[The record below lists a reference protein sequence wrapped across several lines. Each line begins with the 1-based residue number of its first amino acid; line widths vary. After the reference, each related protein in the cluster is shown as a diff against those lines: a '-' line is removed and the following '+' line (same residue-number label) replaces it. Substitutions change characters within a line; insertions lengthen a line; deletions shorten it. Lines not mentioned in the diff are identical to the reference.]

1 MATPVIYIAELQDED
16 SLFSLGEICERC
28 GVPADIVVEMVEYGL
43 NPGEYFVYIPT
54 PPATAPRSSDIT
66 DPADND
72 RWQFD
77 TDALL
82 RMSRAQRLRRDL
94 ELDPAGLAL
103 ALELLDEIDTLQRQ
117 VRTLQQQLRHDR

>member
-1 MATPVIYIAELQDED
+1 MATPVIYFAELQDD
-16 SLFSLGEICERC
+16 GSLFSLGEICERC
-28 GVPADIVVEMVEYGL
+28 GVPADIVVEMVEYGIVRPVT
-43 NPGEYFVYIPT
+43 N
-54 PPATAPRSSDIT
+54 
-66 DPADND
+66 PADND

-117 VRTLQQQLRHDR
+117 VRTLQQQLRHAR

>member
-1 MATPVIYIAELQDED
+1 MTTPVIYIADLQGDAA
-16 SLFSLGEICERC
+16 LFSLGEICERC
-28 GVPADIVVEMVEYGL
+28 GVQADIVIEMVEYGIVRPVT
-43 NPGEYFVYIPT
+43 N
-54 PPATAPRSSDIT
+54 
-66 DPADND
+66 PADND

>member
-28 GVPADIVVEMVEYGL
+28 GVPADIVVEMVEYGIVR
-43 NPGEYFVYIPT
+43 PV
-54 PPATAPRSSDIT
+54 T
-66 DPADND
+66 DQRDND

>member
-28 GVPADIVVEMVEYGL
+28 GVPADIVVEMVEGAGIVRPVT
-43 NPGEYFVYIPT
+43 N
-54 PPATAPRSSDIT
+54 
-66 DPADND
+66 PADND

-94 ELDPAGLAL
+94 EWTRPDSHWRWNCWMRSTRCNARFGRCSSNCGTTASPAHLPPP
-103 ALELLDEIDTLQRQ
+103 R
-117 VRTLQQQLRHDR
+117 RRP

>member
-28 GVPADIVVEMVEYGL
+28 GVHADIVVEMVEYGIVR
-43 NPGEYFVYIPT
+43 PV
-54 PPATAPRSSDIT
+54 T
-66 DPADND
+66 DQGDND
-72 RWQFD
+72 HWQFD

-94 ELDPAGLAL
+94 ELNPAGLAL
-103 ALELLDEIDTLQRQ
+103 ALELLDEIDALQRQ
-117 VRTLQQQLRHDR
+117 VRMLQQQLRHDG